1 MSILLINP
9 PRAIGKGNIW
19 GKIDPILPPLGLAY
33 IASYL
38 EQQGHKACIL
48 DLQAEPM
55 DAPQLKSYIR
65 KISPEFIG
73 IGSTT
78 VEIESALSLARLARE
93 SLPGAKIVLG
103 GVHPSVMPDEV
114 LSNPQVDFVVRGE
127 GEQTLYELVSNR
139 NNVPQ
144 ICGLSYKENTGI
156 VHNPPRPV
164 IEDLDTMPMPA
175 YHLLPMDKYRPSL
188 GNYKRLPAA
197 SMIATRGCPGR
208 CTFCYT
214 GIFGKKIRTRSAGKL
229 LEEIKLLQKDYGIKE
244 ISFYDDT
251 FTAFKENVASFCAGI
266 IKEKIDISWSCMSRV
281 DFVDR
286 EILRLMGQAGCHQ
299 IGYGLESA
307 SEEILNNINKP
318 LSQALAKETVK
329 LTQQAGIDV
338 RAMFMLGNPGETEQ
352 TIRQTINFALEIDP
366 DLVIFNIATPFP
378 GTQMYNWAKDNG
390 YLPDTDWGSFDLAN
404 AVMRLPTVSAG
415 QIRHYYN
422 LAYRR
427 FYLRPLY
434 LWKRLCRIRT
444 LVDMEKNIRSLVS
457 ILFFEAES
465 RQRI

>member
-1 MSILLINP
+1 
-9 PRAIGKGNIW
+9 
-19 GKIDPILPPLGLAY
+19 
-33 IASYL
+33 
-38 EQQGHKACIL
+38 
-48 DLQAEPM
+48 
-55 DAPQLKSYIR
+55 
-65 KISPEFIG
+65 
-73 IGSTT
+73 
-78 VEIESALSLARLARE
+78 
-93 SLPGAKIVLG
+93 
-103 GVHPSVMPDEV
+103 
-114 LSNPQVDFVVRGE
+114 
-127 GEQTLYELVSNR
+127 
-139 NNVPQ
+139 
-144 ICGLSYKENTGI
+144 
-156 VHNPPRPV
+156 
-164 IEDLDTMPMPA
+164 
-175 YHLLPMDKYRPSL
+175 
-188 GNYKRLPAA
+188 
-197 SMIATRGCPGR
+197 MIATRGCPGR

-251 FTAFKENVASFCAGI
+251 FTAFRENVVSFCAGI
-266 IKEKIDISWSCMSRV
+266 IREKIDISWSCMSRV

-307 SEEILNNINKP
+307 SEEILNNIQKP

-352 TIRQTINFALEIDP
+352 TLRQTINFALEIDP
-366 DLVIFNIATPFP
+366 DLVIFNITTPFP

-415 QIRHYYN
+415 QIRYYYN

-434 LWKRLCRIRT
+434 LWKRLRRIKT
-444 LVDMEKNIRSLVS
+444 LVDMKKNIRSLVS